1 MNSQQQQRMEKS
13 DEHKK
18 KLPEVEHVQKKVS
31 VQVLVNESSKQAKS
45 QQQQQH
51 VSLTSAPLDALK
63 AFNAVAALAAAQQ
76 QASPGI
82 FSANSEQFPAMCN
95 MPSTSKHIMQ
105 LMSSISPT
113 SSSASYQRSYLEAF
127 KFYKEAY
134 GSAATTSGSSN
145 PMN

>member
-1 MNSQQQQRMEKS
+1 MKMEKS

-18 KLPEVEHVQKKVS
+18 NVPGAEQVLKKVS

-45 QQQQQH
+45 QQQQH
-51 VSLTSAPLDALK
+51 ISLTPAPLDALK
-63 AFNAVAALAAAQQ
+63 AFNTVAALAAAQQ
-76 QASPGI
+76 QAPPGI
-82 FSANSEQFPAMCN
+82 FSANSEQFQAMCN
-95 MPSTSKHIMQ
+95 TPSTSKHLMQ
-105 LMSSISPT
+105 IMSSISPP

-127 KFYKEAY
+127 NFYKAAY